1 MRTFEERLEELHR
14 RTAALRQA
22 KRRSRNRLLGG
33 AAVCLCLVLSV
44 LFAAAMAH
52 APASAAGSMP
62 AGAAA
67 SIFADRAVLGFVV
80 VAVVAFC
87 LGAMVTILCFRL
99 NKQRGDGET
108 KHDRRP

>member
-1 MRTFEERLEELHR
+1 MRTAEERVEELHR

-22 KRRSRNRLLGG
+22 KLRRRNRLLGG
-33 AAVCLCLVLSV
+33 AAVCICLALSI
-44 LFAAAMAH
+44 LFAAAVAH
-52 APASAAGSMP
+52 ASASASGAMP

-67 SIFADRAVLGFVV
+67 SIFADHAGLGFVL

-87 LGAMVTILCFRL
+87 LGALVTILCFRL
-99 NKQRGDGET
+99 KMQREDGET